1 MRRVKGATKFT
12 IIQVIID
19 KLVHP
24 RYFLST
30 IFPLP
35 LLWII
40 QSFVSN
46 PNPRAKFTFCQEKKK
61 KTEKIVGKSKE
72 RERKEWIDPNR
83 DSPVDQGKESTFK
96 RVYQTGKKNG
106 GGSSNELSRENISKV
121 DD

>member
-1 MRRVKGATKFT
+1 MRRVKEATKFT

-46 PNPRAKFTFCQEKKK
+46 PNPRAKFTFRQEKKNRK
-61 KTEKIVGKSKE
+61 NRWKINRWRGKEKNESIQVE
-72 RERKEWIDPNR
+72 DR
-83 DSPVDQGKESTFK
+83 DSPVDRGKESTFK
-96 RVYQTGKKNG
+96 RVY
-106 GGSSNELSRENISKV
+106 
-121 DD
+121 